1 MGTDSF
7 WMDNETDSV
16 NMGVISWVDGKF
28 GGRVGIPQPGRKSR
42 FTGEL
47 NLSHHRINNFW
58 TRMGRE
64 FLFGWHIVMTISTE
78 FDNKLRSEKM
88 CLYNSYFQL
97 AFN

>member
-64 FLFGWHIVMTISTE
+64 FLFGWHIVMTISTQ
-78 FDNKLRSEKM
+78 FDN
-88 CLYNSYFQL
+88 
-97 AFN
+97 